1 MDMKSAAEIPV
12 LNSLLK
18 KGPMTVV
25 LVFSPSCTHCH
36 TYMPTWD
43 KMCSL
48 TNKKS
53 NMVRVQSDVYNQ
65 TPLASKKSVP
75 SVPTVL
81 FVASDGTIEE
91 ATQPRNKTVMANAI
105 KNGMTPTMV
114 SGSVMESAN
123 VGSANVGL
131 PANTGSGSA
140 NSPDNLF
147 EEANNMPP
155 GTVVQPNPL
164 HSSPATVIP
173 AGAMNT
179 MTGGTRRRRQRQR
192 GGNPFAAA
200 LTAAG
205 PAALL
210 MGAYST
216 LRSSGLGRPIRSSL
230 RRRRH

>member
-1 MDMKSAAEIPV
+1 MDMKSAADIPV

-25 LVFSPSCTHCH
+25 LVFSPSCSHCH
-36 TYMPTWD
+36 TFMPTWD

-53 NMVRVQSDVYNQ
+53 NMVRVQSEVYNQ

-114 SGSVMESAN
+114 SGSVM
-123 VGSANVGL
+123 GSAN
-131 PANTGSGSA
+131 AGSGSA

-179 MTGGTRRRRQRQR
+179 MTGGTRRRRQR
-192 GGNPFAAA
+192 GGNPFAVA